1 MAISKFLAKSNL
13 KISLSNHLKILLN
26 DQVES
31 SWWWPTCNSSQC
43 SNWKFLS
50 VTNQIFFSLINKIFV
65 SVTKLKVLHS
75 EDLQKIPLIYKL
87 KVPPKSQGENV
98 SQLPPQ
104 NSLQRS
110 GWIFLLTKLNIPVSD
125 QIENSS
131 WWQAQNSSQW
141 P

>member
-1 MAISKFLAKSNL
+1 MLSMAISKFLAKSNL

-110 GWIFLLTKLNIPVSD
+110 LIRLNFSLSD
-125 QIENSS
+125 QVEYSS